1 MEPLIASCYSIRTEL
16 PSDSAKL
23 RQGSGGYLCK
33 VQAFG
38 WKGRA
43 LWAPTAGVHLTLPS
57 SPPPAHPFPH
67 CPAPPLP
74 FQELG
79 TGGWERSPGQA
90 ELNEKEAGGRGLHN
104 DRRIPPMVWPGP
116 LSVLEGEML
125 GKPGVAECSRQNSS
139 PWWSK
144 DTHIL
149 MHRTHDFA
157 MFCGNKG
164 PSLLIS
170 LI

>member
-1 MEPLIASCYSIRTEL
+1 MEPLISSCCSIRPEL

-23 RQGSGGYLCK
+23 GQGTGGHLCK
-33 VQAFG
+33 VQVFG
-38 WKGRA
+38 RKGQA

-57 SPPPAHPFPH
+57 SPPSAHPFSH
-67 CPAPPLP
+67 CPALRSP

-90 ELNEKEAGGRGLHN
+90 ELKEEEAGGRDYTMTGISHLCSGLVHCLCLRCLEN
-104 DRRIPPMVWPGP
+104 LEER
-116 LSVLEGEML
+116 LSVVG
-125 GKPGVAECSRQNSS
+125 GVTVPGGV
-139 PWWSK
+139 

-157 MFCGNKG
+157 R
-164 PSLLIS
+164 
-170 LI
+170 